1 MIEKGQTGVPTV
13 LVHVFSSFSTMEYVI
28 QESWVPL
35 HRCCL
40 TFNTALTTHTHTH
53 LRYGPGTERKIRAW
67 YVSGTE
73 RKIRAWYGPGGKT
86 PPMIALKIHCPEE
99 GLASN
104 GSGYG
109 PSHHRLNGLVTC
121 DN

>member
-1 MIEKGQTGVPTV
+1 MGRKLVPIAASG
-13 LVHVFSSFSTMEYVI
+13 LVRLVRRGR
-28 QESWVPL
+28 Q
-35 HRCCL
+35 
-40 TFNTALTTHTHTH
+40 
-53 LRYGPGTERKIRAW
+53 GPGTAGTERIRAW

-73 RKIRAWYGPGGKT
+73 RKLPIGPGTAASCCVGLT
-86 PPMIALKIHCPEE
+86 VPMIALKIHCPEE